1 MKAKSAAIVGIFV
14 CAGFTVPLLKKALRP
29 LGVYALAGG
38 MLAYEVVCRTGEIS
52 VGAVMGAFNRVERK
66 FGRILMKKSADEV
79 AES

>member
-1 MKAKSAAIVGIFV
+1 VKLRSAAIVGITI
-14 CAGFTVPLLKKALRP
+14 CAGFSAPLLKKALRP

-38 MLAYEVVCRTGEIS
+38 MLVYEAVCTAGEIP
-52 VGAVMGAFNRVERK
+52 VGAVMGAFSRVERR